1 MENMITVLY
10 LEKSKKDKQLKARET
25 TVSHHTN
32 SSISSPRLILVLYGW
47 QILPFKHLV
56 CFQQSY
62 FFKFRIPHLLCQG
75 HISRRSAPQ
84 VLAHIRQPECSV
96 DQGLGFLSQD
106 STLGLGGAEFSL
118 GMDLGPDVMK
128 GALFIVPLQN

>member
-1 MENMITVLY
+1 M
-10 LEKSKKDKQLKARET
+10 Q
-25 TVSHHTN
+25 
-32 SSISSPRLILVLYGW
+32 G
-47 QILPFKHLV
+47 
-56 CFQQSY
+56 SY